1 MWVVLWLALAAFA
14 TWATYSYTIGAPK
27 VRVYFTASSASAAW
41 GILAIT
47 APAVTALTDSGEIVP
62 MGAPIELQLFITG
75 LALFSLLVLVLFYL
89 GLYPPE
95 STTNDPTDTDR
106 S

>member
-1 MWVVLWLALAAFA
+1 MWVAFWLALALFA
-14 TWATYSYTIGAPK
+14 SGATYSYAIGAPK
-27 VRVYFTASSASAAW
+27 RRVYLTTASASAAW

-47 APAVTALTDSGEIVP
+47 APAVFTLTETGETVP
-62 MGAPIELQLFITG
+62 VGAPLELQLFVTG
-75 LALFSLLVLVLFYL
+75 MAVFSLLVLVLYYL

-95 STTNDPTDTDR
+95 SNANDPTEPDR

>member
-1 MWVVLWLALAAFA
+1 MWIAFWLALAVFA
-14 TWATYSYTIGAPK
+14 SGATYAYAIGSPQS
-27 VRVYFTASSASAAW
+27 RVYLTAGSASAAW

-47 APAVTALTDSGEIVP
+47 APAAFTLTETGESVSV
-62 MGAPIELQLFITG
+62 GAPLELQLFVTG
-75 LALFSLLVLVLFYL
+75 MAVFSLLILVLYYL

-95 STTNDPTDTDR
+95 SNSNDLSESNR